1 MFNPFSG
8 NMSLNGIFSKKC
20 AIKNCT
26 VLLRT
31 FQVNV
36 ESICSGKTSEMSN
49 PICQTFKTTKMNLL
63 KVVFG
68 KNINVKYCT
77 FKYYCIHISVDSV
90 TQRLLKPRYIYFIF
104 VAVFS
109 MEIGLFIRSAPDNYF
124 VYSQDSTWVSYEQAK
139 TVSRTFSFSRK
150 YSIVVVE
157 MHVYLKSLIT
167 LTPYQRSCW
176 LQGQSS
182 QSCFGLFIRG
192 PGRIFLMGRK
202 SCDTV
207 SFYMYGICR
216 VQMPTKFSS
225 TTTIVFWVCFCWNN
239 TVWVPISSS

>member
-8 NMSLNGIFSKKC
+8 NMSLNGIFAKKC

-36 ESICSGKTSEMSN
+36 ESICRSKTSEMSN

-109 MEIGLFIRSAPDNYF
+109 MEMGLFIRSAPDNYF

-150 YSIVVVE
+150 YSLVVTLSLLYVWYMQSAE
-157 MHVYLKSLIT
+157 AYKILLNNNNCLLSMLLLKQYSLSSDKFKLIASHHSSFEFVSSGLEALWAYFIELYYSWT
-167 LTPYQRSCW
+167 
-176 LQGQSS
+176 QSIPS
-182 QSCFGLFIRG
+182 RNRETWPDG
-192 PGRIFLMGRK
+192 
-202 SCDTV
+202 
-207 SFYMYGICR
+207 
-216 VQMPTKFSS
+216 
-225 TTTIVFWVCFCWNN
+225 
-239 TVWVPISSS
+239 